1 MVSERLATEVAL
13 EAPDPVSDRAMS
25 LLQYGMAGIA
35 LVVALLL
42 GALR

>member
-1 MVSERLATEVAL
+1 MVGERPATEVPF
-13 EAPDPVSDRAMS
+13 EAPDPVRDRAMS

-35 LVVALLL
+35 LVVALIL